1 MSAVENHQ
9 AVAAA
14 QAAVDTAKND
24 YEALLPHF
32 TNAFNKANKDADAA
46 DAADAAANEAAIRRQ
61 LGLVNEAVN
70 AATQKLLLTSQQ
82 AFQYEQKRIATLEAE
97 IAEHRNAAAAFES
110 IISRIGWEN
119 M

>member
-14 QAAVDTAKND
+14 QAALDTAKND

-61 LGLVNEAVN
+61 LGLVN
-70 AATQKLLLTSQQ
+70 

>member
-14 QAAVDTAKND
+14 QAAFDTAKKD

-46 DAADAAANEAAIRRQ
+46 DAADVADAADAGVKLDDNDAI
-61 LGLVNEAVN
+61 
-70 AATQKLLLTSQQ
+70 
-82 AFQYEQKRIATLEAE
+82 
-97 IAEHRNAAAAFES
+97 
-110 IISRIGWEN
+110 
-119 M
+119 